1 MNAEGVQLQNILESF
16 CTGLDDFMQLAGDA
30 GDEDIADDF
39 NKSYSKIELYLIQ
52 VRNKKEL
59 TDYDR
64 NDIRL
69 EMKHCVKQAGFYC

>member
-69 EMKHCVKQAGFYC
+69 EMKQCVKQAGFYC